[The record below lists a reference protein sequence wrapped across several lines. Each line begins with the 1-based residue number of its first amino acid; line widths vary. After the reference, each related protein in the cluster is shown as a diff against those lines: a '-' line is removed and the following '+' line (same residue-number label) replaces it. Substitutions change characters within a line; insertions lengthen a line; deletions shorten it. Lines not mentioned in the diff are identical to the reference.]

1 MPYVIRQN
9 IPESGTGSYTDL
21 VYGEVSVDFKDIE
34 DGVLLKSDGMPTY
47 NFANVVDDHLMGI
60 THVIRGSEYL
70 SSTPKYNLMYDA
82 FGWERPAYIHLP
94 PIMKN
99 SHEKLSK
106 RNGDASY
113 QDLVDKGYVKEAI
126 VNYIALLGWSPK
138 SNAEKMTLRELEEN
152 FSLAGINKS
161 PSIFDEPKLR
171 WLSGEYIKA
180 MTDEEFLSLSEPFL
194 QKSKAYGKYDS
205 LKLAHI
211 LKTRTEVMSDIPS
224 KIDFIEEFG
233 PFDSALYFNKKM
245 KSDENIAREVLPD
258 ALEKLSALEMFENA
272 AIYAALCDLAAARGM
287 KNGQVL
293 WCVRVALTGRENT
306 PGGASEMAE
315 LLGKERSLE
324 RISKALGFLGGK

>member
-1 MPYVIRQN
+1 
-9 IPESGTGSYTDL
+9 

-138 SNAEKMTLRELEEN
+138 SNVEKMTLRELEEN

-180 MTDEEFLSLSEPFL
+180 MTDEEFLSLSEPFCKV
-194 QKSKAYGKYDS
+194 QGVRQVRQSETR
-205 LKLAHI
+205 AH
-211 LKTRTEVMSDIPS
+211 LKTRT
-224 KIDFIEEFG
+224 K
-233 PFDSALYFNKKM
+233 
-245 KSDENIAREVLPD
+245 
-258 ALEKLSALEMFENA
+258 
-272 AIYAALCDLAAARGM
+272 
-287 KNGQVL
+287 
-293 WCVRVALTGRENT
+293 
-306 PGGASEMAE
+306 
-315 LLGKERSLE
+315 
-324 RISKALGFLGGK
+324 